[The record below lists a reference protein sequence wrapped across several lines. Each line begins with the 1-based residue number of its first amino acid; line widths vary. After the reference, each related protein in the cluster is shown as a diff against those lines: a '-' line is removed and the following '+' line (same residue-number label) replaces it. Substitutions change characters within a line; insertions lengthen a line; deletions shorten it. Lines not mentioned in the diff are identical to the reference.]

1 VILTELAVD
10 PADFAARTGWE
21 AKPQGLC
28 KGEACVPAPGAVRSD
43 GKLDVQVVAGRLGMP
58 LVHDAEHGL
67 WALGPESGGRALTTA
82 QLPDISLPDRNGEPF
97 HFSSLVGRKAIMIAW
112 ASW

>member
-28 KGEACVPAPGAVRSD
+28 KGEACVPAPGAVRDD
-43 GKLDVQVVAGRLGMP
+43 GRLDVEVVARRLGMP
-58 LVHDAEHGL
+58 LVHDEARGL
-67 WALGPESGGRALTTA
+67 WAVGPESGGHALTTA
-82 QLPDISLPDRNGEPF
+82 QLPELSLPDRSGEAF
-97 HFSSLVGRKAIMIAW
+97 HFSSLVGRKAIIVAW